1 MPDVGLSLS
10 GEIFDDE
17 AGALT
22 RVRDANFILTGKFG
36 REHLPM
42 LKLKA
47 FDEIRGADAGWLK
60 AKHHFAIGPYG
71 NPAHKP
77 IGNLIVLNDDE
88 ISPHSG
94 FDLHPHAN
102 VEIVSYIREGV
113 VTHRDD
119 QGNIGN
125 TRAGDV
131 QVMSAGTGIRHSE
144 HNEGDVPIRLFQI
157 WLKPSKA
164 GGQPQWGNKPF
175 PKADRAG
182 RFIPLASGRNAEGAL
197 PIRTDAEV
205 SGALL
210 QAGAEII
217 YEFRK
222 EDAGYLV
229 PATGQI
235 EVNGTPVHAR
245 EGLVIRD
252 EDRISIK
259 AVEDAE
265 LVLIVTAA

>member
-1 MPDVGLSLS
+1 
-10 GEIFDDE
+10 
-17 AGALT
+17 
-22 RVRDANFILTGKFG
+22 
-36 REHLPM
+36 M

-47 FDEIRGADAGWLK
+47 FDDISGADAGWLK

-71 NPAHKP
+71 NPAHQP

-88 ISPHSG
+88 VAPRTG
-94 FDLHPHAN
+94 FGLHHHAN

-113 VTHRDD
+113 VTHGDD
-119 QGNIGN
+119 QGNIGK
-125 TRAGDV
+125 TEAGDV

-144 HNEGDVPIRLFQI
+144 HNEEEVPIRLFQI
-157 WLKPSKA
+157 WLRPSRS
-164 GGQPQWGNKPF
+164 GGHPRWGNKPF

-182 RFIPLASGRNAEGAL
+182 MFVPLASGRNAEGAL
-197 PIRTDAEV
+197 RIRTVAEV

-210 QAGAEII
+210 QAGSELTHTL
-217 YEFRK
+217 RK
-222 EDAGYLV
+222 GDAGYLV

-235 EVNGTPVHAR
+235 EVNGVPLHAR

-252 EDRISIK
+252 EERISIK
-259 AVEDAE
+259 AVEDSE

>member
-1 MPDVGLSLS
+1 
-10 GEIFDDE
+10 
-17 AGALT
+17 
-22 RVRDANFILTGKFG
+22 
-36 REHLPM
+36 M
-42 LKLKA
+42 LKLRP

-71 NPAHKP
+71 NPAHQP

-88 ISPHSG
+88 IAPHSG
-94 FDLHPHAN
+94 FDLHDHAN
-102 VEIVSYIREGV
+102 LEIVSYIREGA

-119 QGNIGN
+119 QGNVGE
-125 TRAGDV
+125 TKAGDV

-157 WLKPSKA
+157 WLKPSKP
-164 GGQPQWGNKPF
+164 GGAPRWGNKPF
-175 PKADRAG
+175 PRADRAG
-182 RFIPLASGRNAEGAL
+182 AFVPLASGRDAEGAL
-197 PIRTDAEV
+197 PIRSDAEV
-205 SGALL
+205 SGAMLRT
-210 QAGAEII
+210 GSEVS

-235 EVNGTPVHAR
+235 EVNGLPVRAH
-245 EGLVIRD
+245 EGLVIHN
-252 EDRISIK
+252 EERIAIK
-259 AVEDAE
+259 ALGDAE